1 MPRHRRVV
9 SRSYSHSP
17 RVIETRL
24 LQPRKRNALPQRDIR
39 EEGEVIGGSWE
50 WRANPVKHLARRARR
65 AEWEMD
71 HRWG

>member
-1 MPRHRRVV
+1 
-9 SRSYSHSP
+9 
-17 RVIETRL
+17 VIETRL